1 MSYGVR
7 VLGDIS
13 AKTLLICWERER
25 VSEIKRDREI
35 YREKQRGLQK
45 EIERKTNRD
54 RDRH

>member
-25 VSEIKRDREI
+25 VSEIKRDRET
-35 YREKQRGLQK
+35 YRERQRGLQK
-45 EIERKTNRD
+45 EIERKIKRD
-54 RDRH
+54 RERH